1 MGRFEG
7 AEKVGIRDKE
17 TRQLLAVYPYKI
29 DGTDE
34 EIEKTVKDWYYKQSC
49 IAEEFLLKSYVDEL
63 TEHELKSR
71 QNDDTK
77 KVY

>member
-29 DGTDE
+29 DGTDK

-49 IAEEFLLKSYVDEL
+49 ISEEFLLKSYVDEL

-71 QNDDTK
+71 KDDDTK

>member
-49 IAEEFLLKSYVDEL
+49 ISEEFLLKSYVDEL

-71 QNDDTK
+71 KDDDTK

>member
-17 TRQLLAVYPYKI
+17 TRKLLAVYPYKI

-49 IAEEFLLKSYVDEL
+49 ISEEFLLRSYVDEL
-63 TEHELKSR
+63 TEHELKSHK
-71 QNDDTK
+71 NDDTK

>member
-34 EIEKTVKDWYYKQSC
+34 EIERTVKDWYYKQSC
-49 IAEEFLLKSYVDEL
+49 ISEEFLLKSYVDEL

-71 QNDDTK
+71 KDDDTK